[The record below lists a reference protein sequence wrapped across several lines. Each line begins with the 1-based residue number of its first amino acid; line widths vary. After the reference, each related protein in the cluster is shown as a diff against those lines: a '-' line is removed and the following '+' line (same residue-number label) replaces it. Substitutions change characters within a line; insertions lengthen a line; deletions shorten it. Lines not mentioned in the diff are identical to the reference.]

1 MNYRT
6 LIIQVDM
13 LSYNFIENQISDQNE
28 AFIQSEESKMIRKS
42 REAKGQNLEAPENSN
57 QLESYRSNGIQAD
70 SEDQFDYSGD
80 FSEEDEEEKEGGS
93 PDEAKRA
100 NFAKNESYNPAYSI
114 FNTEA
119 KLFEKA
125 GVLATQV
132 DDPYIIDDYYI
143 ENIRAND
150 TEVRKQRTNRIVPP
164 KTINL
169 TEQDEQRMFQMEKKM
184 LDKNKWAHG
193 MNNELDEIER
203 KLENLDSR
211 QLQKMDKFQLE
222 KIKEDETRAYYMENL
237 LKKRSVLDVYAIE
250 FDWLFGKQGS
260 KFLWKIADSDNIELF
275 SLEIIKIIVLFF
287 WEYYKRR
294 IIVVALIP
302 FLIYFV
308 TFIAYATFI
317 HEDETNED
325 ESWGNWYI
333 ASFTLQIII
342 LTLSGYHI
350 ALELLYIKKKKL
362 KYFSTIF
369 SYVNI
374 ITIGLA
380 IATVVI
386 DMTGTRERVFIPVA
400 ALGVIFMWLKL
411 FFFGRIIN
419 STSTI
424 VRMILEISKDM
435 VPFLLLVIIVILGF
449 TNGLYIIAYSTDP
462 DEGEGKIMRFT
473 NNNVFLAITYTWQN
487 GLGEF
492 DTSAFED
499 NYFTV
504 LVYVIWFLWTF
515 LILIVFLNLLI
526 AVLSD
531 SFDKIQENLENNL
544 LKEMA
549 IMVNYVD

>member
-1 MNYRT
+1 
-6 LIIQVDM
+6 
-13 LSYNFIENQISDQNE
+13 
-28 AFIQSEESKMIRKS
+28 
-42 REAKGQNLEAPENSN
+42 
-57 QLESYRSNGIQAD
+57 
-70 SEDQFDYSGD
+70 
-80 FSEEDEEEKEGGS
+80 
-93 PDEAKRA
+93 
-100 NFAKNESYNPAYSI
+100 
-114 FNTEA
+114 
-119 KLFEKA
+119 
-125 GVLATQV
+125 
-132 DDPYIIDDYYI
+132 
-143 ENIRAND
+143 
-150 TEVRKQRTNRIVPP
+150 
-164 KTINL
+164 
-169 TEQDEQRMFQMEKKM
+169 
-184 LDKNKWAHG
+184 
-193 MNNELDEIER
+193 
-203 KLENLDSR
+203 
-211 QLQKMDKFQLE
+211 
-222 KIKEDETRAYYMENL
+222 
-237 LKKRSVLDVYAIE
+237 
-250 FDWLFGKQGS
+250 
-260 KFLWKIADSDNIELF
+260 
-275 SLEIIKIIVLFF
+275 LFF

-504 LVYVIWFLWTF
+504 LVYVIWFL
-515 LILIVFLNLLI
+515 
-526 AVLSD
+526 
-531 SFDKIQENLENNL
+531 
-544 LKEMA
+544 
-549 IMVNYVD
+549 